1 MGVFIS
7 SSSCF
12 MISRRP
18 GSGLLGSSDG
28 RLAVLGVL
36 RAGKAGLGDS
46 GESAVGEVTVVL
58 MVGGMGSG
66 EVGAMMAVELDR
78 TSCQTDDARDEQ
90 TAMPATGSWDS
101 RDRSTGRKRL
111 RGVRRLYG
119 RRIEE
124 SRLERRE

>member
-28 RLAVLGVL
+28 RLAVFGVL

-58 MVGGMGSG
+58 MVGGMGFG
-66 EVGAMMAVELDR
+66 EVGAMMAVE
-78 TSCQTDDARDEQ
+78 
-90 TAMPATGSWDS
+90 
-101 RDRSTGRKRL
+101 
-111 RGVRRLYG
+111 
-119 RRIEE
+119 
-124 SRLERRE
+124 